1 MSSATTISYLLWPG
15 AVWLRQPSTS
25 YLDCDDRHRDGAG
38 KQQHTHDEVGGV
50 LRRRARALERS
61 RRASNP
67 HAYGPDRRGRPG
79 RGSRK
84 PGTRLVVSNGY
95 RTLRAQQADAARRAA
110 AERRRRIDHLAI
122 DVVATFGPSLLVEK
136 TSKRAWMRLWG
147 ASIGR
152 FAPATVLAAFA
163 REAVR
168 AGGTLTPIDTPTT
181 ALSQHCVCGA
191 RTKKPLSQRL
201 HACGC
206 AYLGGQPVH
215 RDVMSAFLH
224 TAVTSTASP
233 AQAGDRFDPLLA
245 ATLWGGRPGAG
256 ECLRAAGTNL
266 NRIHLLDAD
275 STWTNPDS
283 PVTRIGGRGTRRAGR
298 RHAHAPANPC
308 DDVTTPS
315 GEGAG
320 KTGPATSKNPPR
332 TTAPGLPLR
341 KPSNHRR

>member
-1 MSSATTISYLLWPG
+1 
-15 AVWLRQPSTS
+15 
-25 YLDCDDRHRDGAG
+25 
-38 KQQHTHDEVGGV
+38 
-50 LRRRARALERS
+50 
-61 RRASNP
+61 
-67 HAYGPDRRGRPG
+67 
-79 RGSRK
+79 
-84 PGTRLVVSNGY
+84 VVSNGY

-191 RTKKPLSQRL
+191 RAKKPLSQRL
-201 HACGC
+201 HTCGC
-206 AYLGGQPVH
+206 AYLGG
-215 RDVMSAFLH
+215 
-224 TAVTSTASP
+224 
-233 AQAGDRFDPLLA
+233 
-245 ATLWGGRPGAG
+245 RPGAG
-256 ECLRAAGTNL
+256 GCLRAAGSDP
-266 NRIHLLDAD
+266 NRTHLMGAD
-275 STWTNPDS
+275 STWTNPATGA
-283 PVTRIGGRGTRRAGR
+283 TRTGGRAGCRAGR
-298 RHAHAPANPC
+298 RHAHAPVDPC
-308 DDVTTPS
+308 DDGATPS

-332 TTAPGLPLR
+332 TTVPGLMFR
-341 KPSNHRR
+341 KPSNYRR